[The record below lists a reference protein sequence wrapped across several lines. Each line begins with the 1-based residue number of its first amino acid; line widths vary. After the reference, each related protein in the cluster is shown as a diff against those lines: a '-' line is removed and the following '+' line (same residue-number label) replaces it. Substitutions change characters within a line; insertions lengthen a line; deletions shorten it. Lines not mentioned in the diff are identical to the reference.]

1 MSIGLFIFIFYIVII
16 LFNWLLNQAKKS
28 HTLNQEDES
37 INSTS
42 VNQDKISLPEYSNN
56 INIKDAN
63 NVEKNEKIIIDD
75 EVREFYEE
83 KETKTFPDKPL
94 IVDKEEVIS
103 KQEGGLREYLPDNI
117 LINGIILSEIIA
129 LPRALRPYKFRR
141 HKRLGD
147 YKV

>member
-16 LFNWLLNQAKKS
+16 LFNWLQNQAKKS
-28 HTLNQEDES
+28 SALKKEEEES
-37 INSTS
+37 I
-42 VNQDKISLPEYSNN
+42 DKNYAIPDEAKLPENSNTV
-56 INIKDAN
+56 KDAN

-129 LPRALRPYKFRR
+129 PPRALKPYKFRR
-141 HKRLGD
+141 YKRLG
-147 YKV
+147 